1 MSMLSSLQLKN
12 LLCTQFQPSALMP
25 APANASRRRQLWRYG
40 FYLLLFA
47 VLLLWAKPA
56 AAAPETP
63 PPDTACKLCHVGST
77 DEVTLPSGETLAVGV
92 DPTLLES
99 SMHGSHAADSVYCT
113 DCHQD
118 RQRYRYPHQ
127 PNPAQDLAAF
137 VAEISANCQDCHDPL
152 ALHNP
157 GHLLAEDNGALP
169 TCTDCHGGHEVA
181 SVKPMAADPVGTC
194 QGCHNSYADP
204 TVADVHAEVVGNLG
218 ADQSCQTCH
227 TDQPPTT
234 KDAQCKTCHGLLS
247 EPVALASGETFDPHV
262 DPQTIHDSVHGLQ
275 ELDGKPYGP
284 LQCTE
289 CHGDVDRYT
298 FPHEPVTANTARE
311 LTLQNQALCQ
321 DCHDHIFE
329 QHNDSIHAAALA
341 EGKLDSATCI
351 DCHGSHDIQ
360 SPHEPRAR
368 ISQTCG
374 ACHTEVNEQYV
385 KSVHGAA
392 LLDEENPDVPVCTNC
407 HGVHQIPNPKTA
419 TFRINSPQMCGQ
431 CHADKELMAKY
442 DISTDVFETYVADF
456 HGTTVTL
463 FEQQTPEEETN
474 KAVCYDCHGIHDIL
488 PATDEHSSVIKENLL
503 TTCQN
508 CHPDAS
514 TNFPDSWTSHFKPSM
529 EHNPGVYLIN
539 LFYQILV
546 PTVVGGMLLFIGTD
560 VYRRFWEKKRK

>member
-1 MSMLSSLQLKN
+1 MTRLSSLLLQNQCQL
-12 LLCTQFQPSALMP
+12 SALTP
-25 APANASRRRQLWRYG
+25 APAKSAWRRHCWRYG
-40 FYLLLFA
+40 IYLTLLA
-47 VLLLWAKPA
+47 VVVLWAKPA
-56 AAAPETP
+56 TAAPEPP
-63 PPDTACKLCHVGST
+63 PPDAACKLCHVGST
-77 DEVTLPSGETLAVGV
+77 EEVTLPSGETLAVGI
-92 DPTLLES
+92 DPAVLES
-99 SMHGSHAADSVYCT
+99 SMHGLHAADAVYCT
-113 DCHQD
+113 DCHQE

-137 VAEISANCQDCHDPL
+137 VAEIAANCQDCHDPL

-157 GHLLAEDNGALP
+157 GHLLAQDKANLP
-169 TCTDCHGGHEVA
+169 TCTDCHGGHAVA
-181 SVKPMAADPVGTC
+181 SVKAMTADPVGTC
-194 QGCHNSYADP
+194 QSCHDSYDDP
-204 TVADVHAEVVGNLG
+204 QVADVHAEVLVNLG
-218 ADQSCQTCH
+218 PDQSCQTCH
-227 TDQPPTT
+227 TDQPPITS
-234 KDAQCKTCHGLLS
+234 DAQCKTCHGLLS
-247 EPVALASGETFDPHV
+247 KPVVLAPGESFVPHV
-262 DPQTIHDSVHGLQ
+262 DAQSIHDSVHGLQ

-289 CHGDVDRYT
+289 CHQDKARYT
-298 FPHEPVTANTARE
+298 FPHEPVTVKTARE
-311 LTLQNQALCQ
+311 FTLQHQ
-321 DCHDHIFE
+321 DACKECHEQVFE
-329 QHNDSIHAAALA
+329 QHDDSIHATALA
-341 EGKLDSATCI
+341 EGKLDSAVCT

-360 SPHEPRAR
+360 PPDEPRAR

-374 ACHTEVNEQYV
+374 ECHKEVNDQYMI
-385 KSVHGAA
+385 SVHGAA
-392 LLDEENPDVPVCTNC
+392 LLGEQNPDVPVCTNC
-407 HGVHQIPNPKTA
+407 HGVHQIPNPKTS

-488 PATDEHSSVIKENLL
+488 PATDAHSSVIKENLL

-508 CHPDAS
+508 CHPDAT